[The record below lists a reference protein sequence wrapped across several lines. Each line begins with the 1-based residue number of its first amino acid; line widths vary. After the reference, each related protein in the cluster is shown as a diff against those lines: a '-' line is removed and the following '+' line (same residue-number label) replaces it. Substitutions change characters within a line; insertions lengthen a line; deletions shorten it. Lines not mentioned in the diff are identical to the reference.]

1 MSKSQLWMFASSG
14 PTRAATSSA
23 RYAAGALKDDDAPNA
38 STARFFAMRFLTA
51 RTPAPLLSPRTRE
64 TSALCGVA
72 PYAEIITARRAR
84 VAARADAKG
93 RGSRA
98 VDVGLVV
105 GALRLAALAQLL
117 QALEHV
123 AEEVHRVAPVAAPVR
138 RRVLLE
144 ELAQQ
149 AYVFV
154 GVRGL
159 PMETRRTELLPI
171 ELQGRLRLLVGI
183 QLAEHDR
190 GWRWLSPANPSFRSV
205 VDARARMHS
214 HIAQVIEGNART

>member
-1 MSKSQLWMFASSG
+1 
-14 PTRAATSSA
+14 
-23 RYAAGALKDDDAPNA
+23 
-38 STARFFAMRFLTA
+38 
-51 RTPAPLLSPRTRE
+51 
-64 TSALCGVA
+64 LCGVA

-154 GVRGL
+154 L
-159 PMETRRTELLPI
+159 TRL
-171 ELQGRLRLLVGI
+171 
-183 QLAEHDR
+183 
-190 GWRWLSPANPSFRSV
+190 
-205 VDARARMHS
+205 
-214 HIAQVIEGNART
+214 